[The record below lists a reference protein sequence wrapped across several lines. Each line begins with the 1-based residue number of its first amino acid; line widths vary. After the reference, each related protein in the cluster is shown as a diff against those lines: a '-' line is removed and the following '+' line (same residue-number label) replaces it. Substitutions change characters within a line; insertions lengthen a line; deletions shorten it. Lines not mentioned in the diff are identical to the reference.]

1 MLWSVWYN
9 DLPLLQVWSRLWQ
22 ASSPTLWSW
31 LKTASCRP
39 PWWGSEFPGITSTSM
54 TWRTAMDSS
63 GWVTFVRKTSSNS
76 LFHHQLM
83 QTMCSPSDLRAEED
97 RGVHLPH
104 GLLRQHRHRAVGRS
118 DHLQDQEELSL
129 PAGHEV
135 SKTPSVCERGGASLF
150 SVTSAWT

>member
-1 MLWSVWYN
+1 
-9 DLPLLQVWSRLWQ
+9 
-22 ASSPTLWSW
+22 
-31 LKTASCRP
+31 
-39 PWWGSEFPGITSTSM
+39 
-54 TWRTAMDSS
+54 
-63 GWVTFVRKTSSNS
+63 
-76 LFHHQLM
+76 M

-135 SKTPSVCERGGASLF
+135 SKTPSVCECGGASLF
-150 SVTSAWT
+150 SVTSA